1 MLRFFSSRET
11 TSIMCPKTEKGLGE
25 IVEMREPEVCNDRDD
40 EEKCSGH
47 KYKEIS
53 YLVLGLR

>member
-1 MLRFFSSRET
+1 
-11 TSIMCPKTEKGLGE
+11 MCAKIKKGLGE
-25 IVEMREPEVCNDRDD
+25 IVEMREWGVYNDRDD
-40 EEKCSGH
+40 EEKGGGH